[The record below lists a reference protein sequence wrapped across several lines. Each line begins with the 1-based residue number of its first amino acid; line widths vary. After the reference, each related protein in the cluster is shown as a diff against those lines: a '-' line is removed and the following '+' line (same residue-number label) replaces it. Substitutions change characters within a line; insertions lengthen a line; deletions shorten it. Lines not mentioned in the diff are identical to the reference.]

1 MLHLETVFP
10 ATWELLK
17 NLMALEELSEFNLAG
32 GTSLSL
38 QIGHRFSVDLDFF
51 GTRPFDAQEIL
62 DLVLLQ
68 KADWQTVKKTIQKEV
83 KKIY

>member
-51 GTRPFDAQEIL
+51 GTRPCAASESRLANRKKNDSKRSKKNIL
-62 DLVLLQ
+62 
-68 KADWQTVKKTIQKEV
+68 IC
-83 KKIY
+83 